1 MGQFKAWT
9 ARLASG
15 LAAAAVLMGL
25 SIGVPAARAQD
36 ESPVDGEAPQG
47 AMIYRVYLPVAINND
62 DVGGPIGAQEEVA
75 QVLALTNAERAKV
88 GCGALTI
95 HNTLAIVAQAHAQD
109 MAENDFFDHNSL
121 NGASP
126 FDRMHN
132 AGYNYSSAAE
142 NIAAGYATPASVV
155 AGWMGSSGHRANIL
169 NCNYT
174 QIGVGYYKLDND
186 TGSINYVHYWVQD
199 FGRP

>member
-1 MGQFKAWT
+1 
-9 ARLASG
+9 
-15 LAAAAVLMGL
+15 
-25 SIGVPAARAQD
+25 
-36 ESPVDGEAPQG
+36 
-47 AMIYRVYLPVAINND
+47 MIYRVYLPVAINND

-174 QIGVGYYKLDND
+174 QMGVGYYKLDND
-186 TGSINYVHYWVQD
+186 TGNINYVHYWVQD